1 MKDEN
6 SYFMA
11 NKNQIKDVMHDILFT
26 HFIFLILHHIYIDN
40 FIFIKIL

>member
-11 NKNQIKDVMHDILFT
+11 NKNQIEDVMHDILFT
-26 HFIFLILHHIYIDN
+26 HFIFLNTSSYIHR
-40 FIFIKIL
+40 